1 MIRAFLDTNVL
12 VYAHDTDASEKRA
25 VALELTRSLWDARE
39 GPLSTQVPQEFYV
52 NLTAKIS
59 ARVSARGARDLVRAY
74 SAWHVVG
81 VDATDILEASE
92 LQERLRL
99 SFWDA
104 LIVTTA
110 LKANADVL
118 FTEDR
123 HPKTRIRGLEVRN
136 PFATG
141 EK

>member
-1 MIRAFLDTNVL
+1 MRAFLDTNVL
-12 VYAHDTDASEKRA
+12 VYAHDTDASDKRA

-39 GPLSTQVPQEFYV
+39 GALSTQVLQEFYV
-52 NLTAKIS
+52 NMTAKIP
-59 ARVSARGARDLVRAY
+59 ARVSTRAARDLVRAY

-92 LQERLRL
+92 LQERSRL

-104 LIVTTA
+104 LIVTAA

-118 FTEDR
+118 FTEDL

-136 PFATG
+136 PFATPRG
-141 EK
+141 